1 MNLEQFFKSH
11 ENDYFSGDP
20 GAAEGPRVPERLEEG
35 ASAGMV
41 WSESDTQ
48 SYAQEMGGMKV
59 LGDSEVN
66 DEDLLRFKDFP
77 Q

>member
-1 MNLEQFFKSH
+1 
-11 ENDYFSGDP
+11 
-20 GAAEGPRVPERLEEG
+20 
-35 ASAGMV
+35 MV